1 MVAPNHQP
9 PDKLDAFLA
18 ELLADQQQLQTPVA
32 RASAI
37 MDVQPEAFRGDRFRD
52 LIPLTAP
59 KPGEQYAFEVDLD
72 ACSGCKACVSGC
84 HSLNGL
90 DDEETWRDVGVV
102 LAAPPVSSLLEGA
115 PEPSAYQQTIT
126 TACHHCADPACL
138 NGCPVLAYEK
148 DPVTG
153 IVRHLDDQCIGCSYC
168 VLKCPYD
175 VPKYNER
182 LGIVRK
188 CDLCHGRLAE
198 GEAPACVQACPTHAI
213 RIVTVSVSDPATKS
227 KVESR
232 TSNVDSPAAP
242 STSDL
247 RLSTT
252 ASDSRLLSVSVL
264 SGTTDNYTQPTTRY
278 VSARPIPAN
287 IVAADARALRPQHT
301 HWALV
306 FLLTGTQLGLGLY
319 IASLVGSLLA
329 GASASTTATLAVL
342 GFLFFAAG
350 LAASVGHLGQ
360 PLRAWRVFLGLRKS
374 WLSREAVVL
383 GMGFGPLV
391 HYTAGHFG
399 LIPEPLAFTI
409 QPAGVMGAA
418 LCTLGVFCS
427 AMIYIDTR
435 RHFWRPGQSFGRM
448 GGTVL
453 MAALLPIAP
462 AFAAVAY
469 LGKLA
474 LELGSLRGDSASAR
488 LQRGP
493 LRALV
498 IARVAVGT
506 MAILTF
512 LLLPSYFTLALLAVG
527 EVLERALYFKA
538 VDSPKMPGVP
548 A

>member
-52 LIPLTAP
+52 LIPLSAP

-72 ACSGCKACVSGC
+72 ACSGCKACVAGC

-90 DDEETWRDVGVV
+90 DEEETWRDVG
-102 LAAPPVSSLLEGA
+102 LALGGPVTAP
-115 PEPSAYQQTIT
+115 YQQTIT
-126 TACHHCADPACL
+126 TACHHCADPGCL

-148 DPVTG
+148 DPITG

-188 CDLCHGRLAE
+188 CDMCHGRLAE

-213 RIVTVSVSDPATKS
+213 KIVTVAVAPVTKS
-227 KVESR
+227 KVESPK
-232 TSNVDSPAAP
+232 SQVGNPAAP

-247 RLSTT
+247 RPSTT
-252 ASDSRLLSVSVL
+252 ASDSRLLPVSTL
-264 SGTTDNYTQPTTRY
+264 SGTADSYTQPTTRY
-278 VSARPIPAN
+278 ISKRPIPEN
-287 IVAADARALRPQHT
+287 VVAGDARTLRPQHT

-306 FLLTGTQLGLGLY
+306 GLLTGSQIGLGLY
-319 IASLVGSLLA
+319 IASLFLSAQATILA
-329 GASASTTATLAVL
+329 TA

-374 WLSREAVVL
+374 WLSREAVIL
-383 GMGFGPLV
+383 GAGFGPLV
-391 HYTAGHFG
+391 HYTAGQYG
-399 LIPEPLAFTI
+399 LIPDALAFTI
-409 QPAGVMGAA
+409 QPAGIAGAA
-418 LCTLGVFCS
+418 LTALGVFCS

-435 RHFWRPGQSFGRM
+435 RHFWRPSQSFGRM

-453 MAALLPIAP
+453 IAALLPLAP
-462 AFAAVAY
+462 ALAAVAY
-469 LGKLA
+469 LAKLA
-474 LELGSLRGDSASAR
+474 LELPSLRGDSASAR

-493 LRALV
+493 LLALV

-506 MAILTF
+506 MAILTC
-512 LLLPSYFTLALLAVG
+512 LLLPSYFALVPFAVG